1 MNHSYSEQ
9 TTLNSEISFSGESGD
24 SIKFL
29 FSSNIEH
36 GNLDI
41 VLYDSD
47 GNMVYQLD
55 KAKKLETF
63 YTLDKAGIYT
73 LTAKHSNF
81 IGKYKIK
88 IIKVD

>member
-1 MNHSYSEQ
+1 M
-9 TTLNSEISFSGESGD
+9 LIRLPNSCIHAFVRFKVE
-24 SIKFL
+24 
-29 FSSNIEH
+29 
-36 GNLDI
+36 
-41 VLYDSD
+41 
-47 GNMVYQLD
+47 LD